1 MPDKKPF
8 FRTKLFSGETKS
20 RNTKTEKRKT
30 FREKKWTN
38 ILLKLE
44 ETLNQSFNE
53 TFSSGE
59 SQLDNPFHSVRLSLI
74 RKTWIESR
82 FRFQKQLSSI
92 FKKPDEMR
100 RRVLVVV
107 VVAVFDDA
115 DVVVVVAVSDDG
127 DIAVVFIVIVVVSV
141 ADTAI
146 VLVVFVAAFVAAA
159 AVSNVGAFLSLTLPL
174 MLLLTRQEC

>member
-1 MPDKKPF
+1 M
-8 FRTKLFSGETKS
+8 
-20 RNTKTEKRKT
+20 
-30 FREKKWTN
+30 
-38 ILLKLE
+38 E

-100 RRVLVVV
+100 RRVLVVDV
-107 VVAVFDDA
+107 VVVFDDA
-115 DVVVVVAVSDDG
+115 DVAVVVAVVAVSDDG

-146 VLVVFVAAFVAAA
+146 VLVVFVAAFVAAS

>member
-1 MPDKKPF
+1 MPDKK
-8 FRTKLFSGETKS
+8 KLFFEKNCFPAKQKVETQKPKNVP
-20 RNTKTEKRKT
+20 RKKTR
-30 FREKKWTN
+30 TN
-38 ILLKLE
+38 ILLMLME

-59 SQLDNPFHSVRLSLI
+59 SQLDNPFHFVRLSLI

-100 RRVLVVV
+100 RRVLVVDV
-107 VVAVFDDA
+107 VVVFDDA
-115 DVVVVVAVSDDG
+115 DVVAVVAVSDDG

-146 VLVVFVAAFVAAA
+146 VLVVFVAHFVAAA
-159 AVSNVGAFLSLTLPL
+159 SVSNVGAFLSLALPL